1 MEVIYHLFEA
11 VNCLVQ
17 LLLTKLQKVIAKFE
31 IEFAQEL
38 QTQYPDFI
46 KQTNKKKTETVKKIK
61 CTKRIGTEQKGNG

>member
-46 KQTNKKKTETVKKIK
+46 KQTNKKKLK
-61 CTKRIGTEQKGNG
+61 Q